1 MRATSTV
8 HKRGRFQSNSIHYVS
23 IVNNEDELSKA
34 YFNFAFFHST
44 NAAEMYENAVSVL
57 SLPEQKS
64 LFLQLACRKREV
76 ANKLKMERSDTVHF
90 ANSPR
95 NNGMGSSIRYLMD
108 PELTSRTTLK
118 EAFDFAYT
126 KETRTLVL
134 YEKMSSA
141 AHIRSTR
148 VLFEYLLESQRG
160 SLLYLDSQVAISNGD
175 LNRPIPGIPEL
186 AYAF

>member
-1 MRATSTV
+1 MRTTSNV

-34 YFNFAFFHST
+34 YFDFAFFHSS
-44 NAAEMYENAVSVL
+44 NAVEMYENAVSVL
-57 SLPEQKS
+57 ALPEQKS

-76 ANKLKMERSDTVHF
+76 VNKLKMECSDTVHF

-95 NNGMGSSIRYLMD
+95 NSGTGSSGKYRMD
-108 PELTSRTTLK
+108 PELTTRTTLK
-118 EAFDFAYT
+118 EAFDFACT
-126 KETRTLVL
+126 KETRTLAL

-141 AHIRSTR
+141 AHIRLAR

-160 SLLYLDSQVAISNGD
+160 ALLYLDSQVAISNGD
-175 LNRPIPGIPEL
+175 LNRPIPGMPEL
-186 AYAF
+186 VYAF